1 MKLVEKINIIN
12 MVIISMLAYSLCSLK
27 HDNIKLTA
35 ELTDVL
41 KSKSVIIAKCSV
53 QAGKYDRLLTKAKF
67 KLNVC
72 DGIIETHRDS
82 VEVGE

>member
-27 HDNIKLTA
+27 HDNTKLTA
-35 ELTDVL
+35 ELTEAYQ
-41 KSKSVIIAKCSV
+41 SKLVFIAKCSA
-53 QAGKYDRLLTKAKF
+53 QAGKYDSLLTEANF

-72 DGIIETHRDS
+72 DGIIETHKDS
-82 VEVGE
+82 VGIGE